1 MASLAGYAAARL
13 THPTRL
19 KPSASRVRSYSPA
32 ENGKSA
38 RRRFLRSSHEPYGN
52 SSTSSSTTGGIR
64 SSRVS
69 FSQTRQMLAI
79 YTDE

>member
-1 MASLAGYAAARL
+1 MLHKNPALAGFFIAATKAGYE
-13 THPTRL
+13 
-19 KPSASRVRSYSPA
+19 KSASR
-32 ENGKSA
+32 
-38 RRRFLRSSHEPYGN
+38 RFLHSNKTPYGS

-69 FSQTRQMLAI
+69 FSQIRKIDAM